1 MSPAEQIRTIRNFV
15 PNLREQVQGLSAEQ
29 LTTAYIAGE
38 WTIAQNIHH
47 LFDSHSNAY
56 QLFKRILSEDEAKL
70 SWTKQDLLA
79 ELPDA
84 QRADISGS
92 LMALE
97 GLHSRWTD
105 MLETIEDWAKSGK
118 SLSSGKVY
126 QLSDLLRMYANHC
139 ENHRQQIQDV
149 LDAMT

>member
-1 MSPAEQIRTIRNFV
+1 MTIEEKIAVIRNFV
-15 PNLREQVQGLSAEQ
+15 TQLRQQVGHLSPSE
-29 LTTAYIAGE
+29 LTTAYIEGE

-56 QLFKRILSEDEAKL
+56 QLCKRVLSEDEAGL
-70 SWTKQDLLA
+70 SWTKQDILA
-79 ELPDA
+79 DLPDA

-97 GLHSRWTD
+97 GLHSRWAD
-105 MLETIEDWAKSGK
+105 MFDNIDNWDKSGK
-118 SLSSGKVY
+118 SIKSGKVY
-126 QLSDLLRMYANHC
+126 TLADLLRMYANHC

-149 LDAMT
+149 LDAMN

>member
-1 MSPAEQIRTIRNFV
+1 METQEKIGIIRDFV
-15 PNLREQVQGLSAEQ
+15 PNLRQLVHGLSAEQ
-29 LTTAYIAGE
+29 LTTTYVKDE

-70 SWTKQDLLA
+70 SWTQQDILA

-97 GLHSRWTD
+97 GLHRRWAD
-105 MLETIEDWAKSGK
+105 MLDNIEDWSKAGESI
-118 SLSSGKVY
+118 SSGKVY
-126 QLSDLLRMYANHC
+126 QLADLLRMYANHC

-149 LDAMT
+149 LDAMI

>member
-1 MSPAEQIRTIRNFV
+1 METQEKIEIIRDFV
-15 PNLREQVQGLSAEQ
+15 PNLVQQVHGLSAEQ
-29 LTTAYIAGE
+29 LTTPYVTGE

-56 QLFKRILSEDEAKL
+56 QLFKRVLSEDEAKL
-70 SWTKQDLLA
+70 SWTKQDSLA
-79 ELPDA
+79 QLPDA

-97 GLHSRWTD
+97 GLHMRWTD
-105 MLETIEDWAKSGK
+105 MLENIEDWSKAGK
-118 SLSSGKVY
+118 SISSGKVY
-126 QLSDLLRMYANHC
+126 QLADLLTMYANHC

-149 LDAMT
+149 LDAMN